1 MQCGDYSP
9 RRKSHPA
16 VKPSRSLLV
25 DRNISTSAEASREK
39 KPNRQTH
46 HSDSQFLQNDPLKHR
61 RVSSLSKHHLSAR
74 VLYKAERG
82 MNECVWGTQHWQ
94 WLYTTPTTA
103 SIKNR
108 KLKSRFRSVWDIFF
122 PRVPAHMLASL
133 IHFYCHYMF
142 RKDVQYIHFCL
153 SKKQTA

>member
-1 MQCGDYSP
+1 MRRLFSKEEKSPDSKTESVPP
-9 RRKSHPA
+9 RRQKHLNLI
-16 VKPSRSLLV
+16 RSFQGEE
-25 DRNISTSAEASREK
+25 TEQ
-39 KPNRQTH
+39 RQTH

-61 RVSSLSKHHLSAR
+61 RVSSLSETPPLSLCTVQGR
-74 VLYKAERG
+74 KRG
-82 MNECVWGTQHWQ
+82 MNECVLGTQHWQ

-108 KLKSRFRSVWDIFF
+108 KIKSRFRSVWDISF

-133 IHFYCHYMF
+133 IHFNCHYMF

>member
-1 MQCGDYSP
+1 MRRLFSKEEKSPDSKTESVPP
-9 RRKSHPA
+9 RRQKHLNL
-16 VKPSRSLLV
+16 SRSFQGEDKLIIVILSFYKTILW
-25 DRNISTSAEASREK
+25 NTA
-39 KPNRQTH
+39 
-46 HSDSQFLQNDPLKHR
+46 
-61 RVSSLSKHHLSAR
+61 VSSLSKRHLSAR

-82 MNECVWGTQHWQ
+82 MNECVLGTQHWQ

-108 KLKSRFRSVWDIFF
+108 KLKSRFRSVWDISF